1 MSTPLVRIILSESQ
15 NSQWVILK
23 YRNGTISALTVEITL
38 QTVRIKKGNIEIE
51 VPYETEEERNK
62 ILAGLLG
69 TEEGGYRSTNV
80 SVSTTE
86 KRGKF
91 VLPRVDQIV
100 EFISGKPDFVHTIPQ
115 VGLHFNNGKP
125 FLAGSG
131 NPDYVRLRNRVM
143 QAHLLVS
150 QRNKGRWVELN
161 NPDSKKVKL
170 FKFERAS

>member
-1 MSTPLVRIILSESQ
+1 V
-15 NSQWVILK
+15 
-23 YRNGTISALTVEITL
+23 
-38 QTVRIKKGNIEIE
+38 
-51 VPYETEEERNK
+51 
-62 ILAGLLG
+62 LG
-69 TEEGGYRSTNV
+69 TEESGYRSTNI

-91 VLPRVDQIV
+91 VLPKVDQIV
-100 EFISGKPDFVHTIPQ
+100 GLITAKPDFVHTIPQ

-131 NPDYVRLRNRVM
+131 NPDYIRLRNRVM
-143 QAHLLVS
+143 QAHSLVS
-150 QRNKGRWVELN
+150 QKYKGKWVEAN